1 MNRLG
6 YLRAESAMRQQ
17 DTDMWS
23 EWVLRRRHGDDMQ
36 YRQAIH
42 GEVTVYADRVL
53 DGARVHEA
61 MTLADIG
68 TGDGLVGFRA
78 IERFGPS
85 LNVVMTDVSA
95 PLLRHAEAL
104 AAERGVAR
112 QCRFVQGSA
121 DALTQ
126 IDDAGVDAV
135 TMRAVLAYVA
145 DKGAAL
151 REFYRILKPDGRL
164 SMAEPILRDEAF
176 EVCALKRM
184 VDARPPGT
192 GDAFFPLL
200 LRWRSA
206 QFPDTEEKARAL
218 PITNYG
224 ERDLVRFA
232 IDAGFVDIHLELH
245 IDVVPAD
252 PIPWDA
258 FVESSPHPLAPSLQ
272 SVLDAQFT
280 PDERAFFEARL
291 RPLVESGKQFGA
303 QRIAW
308 MTAAKPGS

>member
-1 MNRLG
+1 
-6 YLRAESAMRQQ
+6 MRQQ
-17 DTDMWS
+17 DSDIWS
-23 EWVLRRRHGDDMQ
+23 EWVLRRRHGDDKGYKQ
-36 YRQAIH
+36 
-42 GEVTVYADRVL
+42 EVHTDVTRYADRVL
-53 DGARVHEA
+53 DGARLREG

-68 TGDGLVGFRA
+68 TGDGLVGLRA

-85 LNVVMTDVSA
+85 LQVVMTDISA
-95 PLLRHAEAL
+95 PLLHHAENL
-104 AAERGVAR
+104 ATERGVER
-112 QCRFVQGSA
+112 QCTFVQGPA
-121 DALTQ
+121 DRLSG
-126 IDDAGVDAV
+126 IGDACVDAV
-135 TMRAVLAYVA
+135 TMRAVLAYVE
-145 DKGAAL
+145 DKSAAM
-151 REFYRILKPDGRL
+151 REFYRILKPGGRL
-164 SMAEPILRDEAF
+164 SMAEPVLRDEAF

-184 VDARPPGT
+184 VDARAPGA

-206 QFPDTEEKARAL
+206 QFPDTEEKAAAL

-252 PIPWDA
+252 PIAWDV
-258 FVESSPHPLAPSLQ
+258 FVESSPHPLAPSLKTI
-272 SVLDAQFT
+272 LDEQFT
-280 PDERAFFEARL
+280 EDERAFFEARL

-308 MTAAKPGS
+308 MTATKLGR